1 MPRRKFKYKEG
12 DIVVV
17 LAVEDSYMNEM
28 IGKPFEINR
37 VDKSDSVYCYSI
49 LDEDGDSWWFTEE
62 QLDFFKKDQEYF
74 KREKSRII
82 EKMKNVQ
89 KEFDNYQKELLEFL
103 KSEQKEK
110 SK

>member
-1 MPRRKFKYKEG
+1 MPRRKFKYKKG
-12 DIVVV
+12 DLVVV

-28 IGKPFEINR
+28 IGKPFKINI
-37 VDKSDSVYCYSI
+37 VDKSDCAYCYNI
-49 LDEDGDSWWFTEE
+49 YDEDGDSWWFTEE

-74 KREKSRII
+74 KKEKSRII